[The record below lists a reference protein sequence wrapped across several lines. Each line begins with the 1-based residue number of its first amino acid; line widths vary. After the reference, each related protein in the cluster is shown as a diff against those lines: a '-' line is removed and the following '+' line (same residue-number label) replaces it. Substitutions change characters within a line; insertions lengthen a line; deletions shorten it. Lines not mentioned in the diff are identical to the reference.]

1 MNKEL
6 NKLMKLAG
14 TVQFDAALDRLY
26 EKYKDDA
33 MAKKAIA
40 AYIKKGVAASGER
53 INGVAVKMQLAEV
66 SEIISLSYIA
76 KTYFNKTKSWLSQRV
91 NGHTVNG
98 KAALFTADEMKT
110 LNFALK
116 DVGKKIGSTSVHL

>member
-1 MNKEL
+1 MQ
-6 NKLMKLAG
+6 LAG
-14 TVQFDAALDRLY
+14 TAQFDAALDQLY

-33 MAKKAIA
+33 AAKRAIA

-98 KAALFTADEMKT
+98 KAALFTSEEMKT

-116 DVGKKIGSTSVHL
+116 DVGKKNWLYQRASLRCC